1 MGRLITSVGLLAVLF
16 LIMGLPLAV
25 SAAGNSLSSDTTI
38 LEYSCTDCHDLDVV
52 TEKKFY
58 MAEWQK
64 IVERMVAYDSS
75 EISQTNKLKVLK
87 YIKINLAVDGPGG
100 KARQEH
106 KATK

>member
-1 MGRLITSVGLLAVLF
+1 MGRLITLVGLLTVLF
-16 LIMGLPLAV
+16 VIIGLPLTV
-25 SAAGNSLSSDTTI
+25 SAAGNSSSPDTTI
-38 LEYSCTDCHDLDVV
+38 LEYSCTDCHDLDVII
-52 TEKKFY
+52 EKNFY

-100 KARQEH
+100 KARQEN